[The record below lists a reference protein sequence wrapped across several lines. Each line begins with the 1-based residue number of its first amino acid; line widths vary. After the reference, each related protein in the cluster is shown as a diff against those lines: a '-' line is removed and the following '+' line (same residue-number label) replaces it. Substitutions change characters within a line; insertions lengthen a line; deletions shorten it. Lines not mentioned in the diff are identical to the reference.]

1 MTFRHDRK
9 NYLQRL
15 LSAGHENIAS
25 TPMKRES
32 CGFVFQIECLRK
44 TNPYDFMCSCHRA
57 FAHEAI
63 SNIGFD
69 KLHKLNTFQK

>member
-1 MTFRHDRK
+1 MTAKIICRDYFPQDMKTLPQPHE
-9 NYLQRL
+9 
-15 LSAGHENIAS
+15 AGIS
-25 TPMKRES
+25 RES

-44 TNPYDFMCSCHRA
+44 KNPYDFMCSCHRA